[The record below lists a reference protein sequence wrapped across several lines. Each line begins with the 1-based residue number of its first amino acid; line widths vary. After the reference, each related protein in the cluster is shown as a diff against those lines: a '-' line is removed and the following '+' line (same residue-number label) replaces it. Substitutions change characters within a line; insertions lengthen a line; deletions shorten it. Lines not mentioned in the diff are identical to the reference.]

1 MGRCETGVYGP
12 DIQRALL
19 QRALL
24 IPRVLGILLGYLV
37 GEGPWVAEKKKPS
50 TTTWSGRSYAAS
62 RRRASACPFQRRGLL
77 LRAPF
82 FLAAAFLTEALRAW
96 IGDRLRSASA

>member
-24 IPRVLGILLGYLV
+24 IPRVLGIFLAFLDGD
-37 GEGPWVAEKKKPS
+37 GPWVAEKKPS
-50 TTTWSGRSYAAS
+50 TTTWSGRPYAAS
-62 RRRASACPFQRRGLL
+62 RRRASACPLQRRGLL

-96 IGDRLRSASA
+96 MGDRLRSASA

>member
-1 MGRCETGVYGP
+1 MGRCETGVYWH

-19 QRALL
+19 IA
-24 IPRVLGILLGYLV
+24 RVLGILLGYLV
-37 GEGPWVAEKKKPS
+37 GDGPWVAEKKPS

-96 IGDRLRSASA
+96 MGDRLRSASA